1 MARALL
7 NAVSRPPLL
16 IVLGPTGS
24 GKSAIAHEIARRRA
38 GEIISA
44 DAFAVYRGLDIGT
57 AKPTREE
64 REEVPYHLIDAAE
77 PWETF
82 SAGRWSRD
90 ARTAVDDIARR
101 GRVPIVCGGSGFYIA
116 ALLEGLP
123 PGEAVEPRLR
133 RQLNDWAADHREIA
147 WRMLAVN
154 DPVSAG
160 RIERGNL
167 RYTLRA
173 LEILLATGAPA
184 SARSRAPDAWADDF
198 RVVKLGLALPAR
210 DLYVRIAARVRRML
224 EEGWDAEI
232 RELLARDVS
241 IESNAFR
248 AIGYREVA
256 DWIEGRA
263 GRSETEE
270 KIVTA
275 TRQLARRQMTWF
287 KRERGIEWVRPE
299 EALEAASGLLDRV
312 ETGRS
317 G

>member
-7 NAVSRPPLL
+7 SAGLRPPLL
-16 IVLGPTGS
+16 IVVGPTGS

-38 GEIISA
+38 GEIVSA
-44 DAFAVYRGLDIGT
+44 DAFAVYRGFDVGT

-64 REEVPYHLIDAAE
+64 REEVAYHLIDAAE

-82 SAGRWSRD
+82 SAGRWGRD
-90 ARTAVDDIARR
+90 ARAAVEDIARR
-101 GRVPIVCGGSGFYIA
+101 GRLPIVCGGSGFYIA

-123 PGEAVEPRLR
+123 PGEAAEPGLR
-133 RQLNDWAADHREIA
+133 RALKDWAADHREIA

-154 DPVSAG
+154 DPVSAK
-160 RIERGNL
+160 RIARGNL

-184 SARSRAPDAWADDF
+184 SARSRAPDAWAAGF
-198 RVVKLGLALPAR
+198 RVVRLGLARSAR

-224 EEGWDAEI
+224 EEGWDAEV
-232 RELLARDVS
+232 RGLLARNVS

-287 KRERGIEWVRPE
+287 KRERQIEWVRPE
-299 EALEAASGLLDRV
+299 EALEAAFGLLDRV
-312 ETGRS
+312 ETGRN